1 MNIINK
7 LTLRHLKENKRRT
20 LVTIIGVIISVAMV
34 TAVATLGISFLDL
47 LKRQSIV
54 NDGLWHVQYHDVN
67 KKQLVAIEK
76 DDATKEVAI
85 GNNLGY
91 ALLPDSE
98 NEYKPYI
105 FIKEYNKQG
114 FENFPINIKEGRL
127 PKNNNEIII
136 SEEIANNAKVLYQI
150 GDEITIIIG
159 NRFLLG
165 APEALSQNDP
175 LQMEDGDVSETF
187 NQEMTKNYTVVGVM
201 NRPNWEPTWS
211 PGYTVIS
218 YTDKSF
224 LEKKDQVDA
233 YVVLEKINRS
243 LFEHSE
249 DIVVQNKISKV
260 TYNSELLRFY
270 GVTDNDSLRT
280 TLFSLAAIIM
290 VVIIVGS
297 VALIYNAFA
306 ISVSE
311 RSRHLGML
319 ASVGAT
325 KRQKRNSVFF
335 EGAIIGLISIP
346 IGIIAGL
353 VGITITFWFINSF
366 IKEVIGGSEQL
377 KVIVTP
383 ISIIIS
389 CFVSIITIFIS
400 TYSPAR
406 KASKISAIDAIRQTQ
421 DVKLTGKA
429 VKTSKL
435 VRKILGIEAEI
446 GLKNL
451 KRNKKRYR
459 ATVFSLIISI
469 VLFLSVSYFTN
480 NLKKSLEM
488 SQDGINYDIRIS
500 VNQSG
505 NPEELQTFQDL
516 DYVTDYSIFRTV
528 YLNSWLDEALVT
540 PSMKDYLSGTLK
552 DGKYYYTIVLH
563 GIDDESFMDYAEQ
576 VGVKNIKQQNAGKPL
591 GIVVDRIS
599 YQDYET
605 GKFYETEVINAE
617 PGATIDLISMYHENN
632 KEVFLNTIEIAA
644 LTDQIPMGEVRGG
657 LGGLDIFVPESML
670 DTIITEDL
678 KSEEQN
684 TMYLTSSDPLKTQ
697 SELEDRKSSG
707 IYVYNI
713 YQAKQQEEQL
723 IMFLS
728 IFTYGFIVLI
738 TFISIANIFNTI
750 STSIS
755 LRKREFA
762 MLKSVGMTAK
772 GFNKMMSYE
781 SVFYGVKAL
790 VYGLPISLGIMFLIY
805 RAMKQTFEY
814 HFVFPWLSVL
824 YVIVIIFIIVGS
836 SMSYSIKKVRKENI
850 IDALKQESI

>member
-67 KKQLVAIEK
+67 KKQLEAIEK
-76 DDATKEVAI
+76 DNATKDVAI

-91 ALLPDSE
+91 ALLTGSE
-98 NEYKPYI
+98 NEYKPYM
-105 FIKEYNKQG
+105 FIKEFNKQG
-114 FENFPINIKEGRL
+114 FENFPINVKEGRL
-127 PKNNNEIII
+127 PKSNNEIII
-136 SEEIANNAKVLYQI
+136 TEEIANNAKILYQI
-150 GDEITIIIG
+150 GDVITMNIG
-159 NRFLLG
+159 NRFLMG

-175 LQMEDGDVSETF
+175 LQTEDGEISETF
-187 NQEMTKNYTVVGVM
+187 NHEMTKTYTVVGVM

-218 YTDKSF
+218 YTEKS
-224 LEKKDQVDA
+224 LLKKADQVDA
-233 YVVLEKINRS
+233 YVVLKKINRS
-243 LFEHSE
+243 LFEHSK
-249 DIVVQNKISKV
+249 DISVLNKISKV

-297 VALIYNAFA
+297 VALIFNAFA

-366 IKEVIGGSEQL
+366 IEEVLGGSEQL

-389 CFVSIITIFIS
+389 CIISIITIFIS
-400 TYSPAR
+400 TFSPAR

-421 DVKLTGKA
+421 DVKLTGKT
-429 VKTSKL
+429 VKTTKL
-435 VRKILGIEAEI
+435 VRKVFGIEAEI

-451 KRNKKRYR
+451 KRNKRRYR

-505 NPEELQTFQDL
+505 NPEELEAFKNL
-516 DYVTDYSIFRTV
+516 DFVTDYSIFRTV
-528 YLNSWLDEALVT
+528 YLSSWLDEALVT
-540 PSMKDYLSGTLK
+540 SSMKEYLSGSLK
-552 DGKYYYTIVLH
+552 DGKYFYTIVLH
-563 GIDDESFMDYAEQ
+563 AIDDESFMEYAKHI
-576 VGVKNIKQQNAGKPL
+576 GVKNIKQQNAGKPL
-591 GIVVDRIS
+591 GIVVDQIS
-599 YQDYET
+599 YQDYKT
-605 GKFYETEVINAE
+605 GKFYDTKVIDAD
-617 PGATIDLISMYHENN
+617 PGTTIDLVSMNIDNN
-632 KEVFLNTIEIAA
+632 KEVFLNSIEIAA
-644 LTDQIPMGEVRGG
+644 LTDQTPMGEVRGG

-678 KSEEQN
+678 KYEVQN
-684 TMYLTSSDPLKTQ
+684 TMYLISSDPMKTQ
-697 SELEDRKSSG
+697 SVLEDRKSSG
-707 IYVYNI
+707 THVYNI

-723 IMFLS
+723 IMFMS
-728 IFTYGFIVLI
+728 IFTYGFTVLI
-738 TFISIANIFNTI
+738 TLISIANIFNTI

-755 LRKREFA
+755 IRKREFA
-762 MLKSVGMTAK
+762 MLKSVGMTTK

-781 SVFYGVKAL
+781 SIFYGVKAL
-790 VYGLPISLGIMFLIY
+790 AYGLPVSLGIMYLIY

-824 YVIVIIFIIVGS
+824 YVIVILFIIVGS
-836 SMSYSIKKVRKENI
+836 SMIYSIHKAKKENI